1 MGFEPTTPTLATF
14 GFMRQSSDFCV
25 VSMHDGTER
34 HKNIRNYADV
44 PRTNCGR
51 LLMASAASRR

>member
-34 HKNIRNYADV
+34 HKNIRRLRGRSADKL
-44 PRTNCGR
+44 RTLADGFGG
-51 LLMASAASRR
+51 LT